1 VTPDVG
7 KYVIETAEMRIEL
20 EDILPI
26 SDSRSF
32 DATVKTGDSVT
43 FALEKNTVYVRNADA
58 TEHRL
63 RVTKKTPRKR
73 VR

>member
-1 VTPDVG
+1 MTPDVG
-7 KYVIETAEMRIEL
+7 TYVIEAAEMRFEL

-32 DATVKTGDSVT
+32 DATVKSGDSVT
-43 FALEKNTVYVRNADA
+43 FALEKNTIYVRNADG

-63 RVTKKTPRKR
+63 RVTRKTPRKKP
-73 VR
+73 